1 MYQIKNFLE
10 NDDIRVV
17 EEKGNIKIVE
27 YLRDL
32 SVPFEQALEM
42 SELTDDPHTIAKLS
56 EENVIKEKLQEI
68 DFEIERENKLNEII
82 NKTEYLLMFPY
93 MGRKIPEFD
102 NTNFRELIYKSYRIL
117 YKVNSNIYIL
127 NVFHHSRDFLNSVNI
142 INN

>member
-1 MYQIKNFLE
+1 M
-10 NDDIRVV
+10 V
-17 EEKGNIKIVE
+17 NINI
-27 YLRDL
+27 
-32 SVPFEQALEM
+32 
-42 SELTDDPHTIAKLS
+42 
-56 EENVIKEKLQEI
+56 
-68 DFEIERENKLNEII
+68 EIEAKADLKQIQEYISKDSIYYANKTINEII

-127 NVFHHSRDFLNSVNI
+127 NVFQHSRDFLNSVNI

>member
-1 MYQIKNFLE
+1 MVNIELKQNAREDLEQIRKYISKDSIYYAN
-10 NDDIRVV
+10 
-17 EEKGNIKIVE
+17 K
-27 YLRDL
+27 
-32 SVPFEQALEM
+32 
-42 SELTDDPHTIAKLS
+42 TI
-56 EENVIKEKLQEI
+56 
-68 DFEIERENKLNEII
+68 NEII

-102 NTNFRELIYKSYRIL
+102 NTNFIELIYKSYRIL

>member
-1 MYQIKNFLE
+1 MA
-10 NDDIRVV
+10 
-17 EEKGNIKIVE
+17 NINI
-27 YLRDL
+27 
-32 SVPFEQALEM
+32 
-42 SELTDDPHTIAKLS
+42 
-56 EENVIKEKLQEI
+56 
-68 DFEIERENKLNEII
+68 EIEAKADLKQIQEYISKDSIYYANKTINEII

>member
-1 MYQIKNFLE
+1 MNQI
-10 NDDIRVV
+10 
-17 EEKGNIKIVE
+17 EEYIS
-27 YLRDL
+27 RD
-32 SVPFEQALEM
+32 SIYYANK
-42 SELTDDPHTIAKLS
+42 TI
-56 EENVIKEKLQEI
+56 
-68 DFEIERENKLNEII
+68 NEII